1 MLTSSN
7 QYIRPE
13 YLSPLPN
20 TFDSKTSPLAL
31 LAQTCS
37 AIGSDS
43 PNPKLLANIEKST
56 KSGRDKLS
64 PGTLSSSSSNDTPK
78 SSFKPYE
85 STPSATREQVKSP
98 ENVRL
103 SETPGN
109 KSPKHP
115 SVASLSNLASNGR
128 CGSNQSATS
137 SRASPSTHSR
147 RTPGGSQQ
155 EHYTHNT
162 HRASSKDSPTSAH
175 NGTTV
180 EPAKSKTTIA
190 NDTGTKDQISESISR
205 ATSSVPTSVT
215 VGPPYYSM
223 YGSYPMD
230 LATANALMS
239 PHHQMLKAA
248 AMNPYFNYSKM
259 KAPGASPDSLMPVCR
274 DPYCT
279 GCALSSHMLG
289 KLGTSGCPAGC
300 TQCDHPGSKSYQS
313 AAAAAS
319 LAANQSSAA
328 MYAHAQLAAL
338 AAASQLPYVC
348 NWIGSDSSYCGKRFA
363 ASEELFQH
371 LRTQHAAAASM
382 SEALLN
388 PATAAAAAAA
398 LPPTHPLF
406 QRTYPTPPLSPL
418 SSARYHPYGK
428 LPLLPPGMSPAA
440 LAGLSMPTH
449 PSLAQYFSPYSFYGA
464 RLNGSNNMHP

>member
-56 KSGRDKLS
+56 KNSRDKLS
-64 PGTLSSSSSNDTPK
+64 PGTLSNCSSSDTPK

-85 STPSATREQVKSP
+85 SSNHDQTKSP
-98 ENVRL
+98 DDGRQMG
-103 SETPGN
+103 SRN
-109 KSPKHP
+109 KSPKQP
-115 SVASLSNLASNGR
+115 STFHQQPANGR
-128 CGSNQSATS
+128 CESNQSATS
-137 SRASPSTHSR
+137 SRASPSSNNR
-147 RTPGGSQQ
+147 KTPGYLQSN
-155 EHYTHNT
+155 EERVNSPNC
-162 HRASSKDSPTSAH
+162 ASSKDSPTNNEERLIGS
-175 NGTTV
+175 TDPVT
-180 EPAKSKTTIA
+180 SKATSEA
-190 NDTGTKDQISESISR
+190 PSRYFNSSSSESI
-205 ATSSVPTSVT
+205 AKMTTSAPSLVS
-215 VGPPYYSM
+215 VGPSYYSA

-230 LATANALMS
+230 LMTASALMT
-239 PHHQMLKAA
+239 PHHQMMKAA
-248 AMNPYFNYSKM
+248 AMNPYFNYAKM
-259 KAPGASPDSLMPVCR
+259 KASESMMPVCR

-289 KLGTSGCPAGC
+289 KLGTSSCPAGC
-300 TQCDHPGSKSYQS
+300 TQCDHAGSKNYSPV
-313 AAAAAS
+313 AAAAS
-319 LAANQSSAA
+319 LAASQSSAA

-388 PATAAAAAAA
+388 PATAAAAAAG

-406 QRTYPTPPLSPL
+406 QRSYSTPPLSPL
-418 SSARYHPYGK
+418 STARYHPYGK
-428 LPLLPPGMSPAA
+428 PFSLSPAS
-440 LAGLSMPTH
+440 LAGLPMPPH
-449 PSLAQYFSPYSFYGA
+449 PSLAQYFHPYSFYGA

>member
-13 YLSPLPN
+13 YLSPLPT
-20 TFDSKTSPLAL
+20 TFDSKSSPLAL

-56 KSGRDKLS
+56 KSNRDKLS
-64 PGTLSSSSSNDTPK
+64 PGTLSSGSSSDTPK

-85 STPSATREQVKSP
+85 PSVLTREHTKSP
-98 ENVRL
+98 DDGRHVGAR
-103 SETPGN
+103 N
-109 KSPKHP
+109 KSPKRTNNAPNHQ
-115 SVASLSNLASNGR
+115 SQNGR
-128 CGSNQSATS
+128 CESNQSAAS
-137 SRASPSTHSR
+137 SRASPSSHNR
-147 RTPGGSQQ
+147 KTPGSSQHQ
-155 EHYTHNT
+155 LERTNSPN
-162 HRASSKDSPTSAH
+162 RASSKDSPNTLQSSAAEPVTSKASTESI
-175 NGTTV
+175 G
-180 EPAKSKTTIA
+180 
-190 NDTGTKDQISESISR
+190 KDYSSSSESIVR
-205 ATSSVPTSVT
+205 ASSSAPSSTT
-215 VGPPYYSM
+215 VGPPYYSS

-230 LATANALMS
+230 LMTASALMS

-248 AMNPYFNYSKM
+248 AMNPYFNYAKLKM
-259 KAPGASPDSLMPVCR
+259 PGATDSMIPVCR

-289 KLGTSGCPAGC
+289 KLGSSGCPAGC
-300 TQCDHPGSKSYQS
+300 TQCDHPGSKTFSQ

-319 LAANQSSAA
+319 LAASQSSAA

-371 LRTQHAAAASM
+371 LRTQHAAGVSM

-388 PATAAAAAAA
+388 PATAAAAAAG

-406 QRTYPTPPLSPL
+406 QRTYPTPPLSPM
-418 SSARYHPYGK
+418 STARYHPYGK
-428 LPLLPPGMSPAA
+428 PPLLPPGMSAA
-440 LAGLSMPTH
+440 SLGGIPMPPH
-449 PSLAQYFSPYSFYGA
+449 PSLAQYFPPYSFYGA

>member
-13 YLSPLPN
+13 YVSPLPN

-56 KSGRDKLS
+56 KNNRDKLS
-64 PGTLSSSSSNDTPK
+64 PGTLSNCSSNDTPK

-85 STPSATREQVKSP
+85 TSNHELTKSP
-98 ENVRL
+98 DDGRQM
-103 SETPGN
+103 SSRN
-109 KSPKHP
+109 KSPKQSSTFHQQ
-115 SVASLSNLASNGR
+115 STNNR
-128 CGSNQSATS
+128 CESNQSATS
-137 SRASPSTHSR
+137 SRASPMSNNHK
-147 RTPGGSQQ
+147 TPGTLQSNQ
-155 EHYTHNT
+155 EQINSPNC
-162 HRASSKDSPTSAH
+162 ASSKDSPTINDERLNNPVASKAIPETPSRPL
-175 NGTTV
+175 NSSSSECT
-180 EPAKSKTTIA
+180 AKV
-190 NDTGTKDQISESISR
+190 
-205 ATSSVPTSVT
+205 TSSVPSLVSV
-215 VGPPYYSM
+215 GAPYYSG
-223 YGSYPMD
+223 YGNYPMD
-230 LATANALMS
+230 LVTASALMN
-239 PHHQMLKAA
+239 PHHQMMKAA

-259 KAPGASPDSLMPVCR
+259 KTPDSMMPVCR

-300 TQCDHPGSKSYQS
+300 TQCDHPGSKSYSS
-313 AAAAAS
+313 AAAAAT
-319 LAANQSSAA
+319 LAASQSSAA

-406 QRTYPTPPLSPL
+406 QRSYSTPPLSPL
-418 SSARYHPYGK
+418 STARYHPYGK
-428 LPLLPPGMSPAA
+428 PAFFSPAS
-440 LAGLSMPTH
+440 LAGLSMPPH
-449 PSLAQYFSPYSFYGA
+449 PSLAQFFHPYSFYGA

>member
-13 YLSPLPN
+13 YLSPLPT

-56 KSGRDKLS
+56 KNSRDKLS
-64 PGTLSSSSSNDTPK
+64 PGTLSSGSSNDTPK

-85 STPSATREQVKSP
+85 PSVVTREQTKSP
-98 ENVRL
+98 D
-103 SETPGN
+103 ETHMRN
-109 KSPKHP
+109 KSPKRTVNAPNHQI
-115 SVASLSNLASNGR
+115 SNGR
-128 CGSNQSATS
+128 CESNQSAASSRGSPTNNHRKSPSNSQLHLDRTS
-137 SRASPSTHSR
+137 SPS
-147 RTPGGSQQ
+147 
-155 EHYTHNT
+155 
-162 HRASSKDSPTSAH
+162 RASSKDSFNVLMNSSTEPTTSKASTESVTKNTSSSGEGSFRASTSA
-175 NGTTV
+175 
-180 EPAKSKTTIA
+180 PSSTTI
-190 NDTGTKDQISESISR
+190 
-205 ATSSVPTSVT
+205 
-215 VGPPYYSM
+215 GPPYYSG

-230 LATANALMS
+230 LLATSALT
-239 PHHQMLKAA
+239 HHQMLKAA
-248 AMNPYFNYSKM
+248 AMNPYFNYSKLKM
-259 KAPGASPDSLMPVCR
+259 PGAPDSMIPVCR

-289 KLGTSGCPAGC
+289 KLGSSSCPAGC
-300 TQCDHPGSKSYQS
+300 TQCDHPGSKTFSQ

-319 LAANQSSAA
+319 LAASQSSAA

-371 LRTQHAAAASM
+371 LRTQHAAGVSM

-398 LPPTHPLF
+398 GLPPTHPLF
-406 QRTYPTPPLSPL
+406 QRTYPTPPLSPM
-418 SSARYHPYGK
+418 SAARYHPYGK
-428 LPLLPPGMSPAA
+428 PPLLPPGMSPAS
-440 LAGLSMPTH
+440 LAGIPMPPH
-449 PSLAQYFSPYSFYGA
+449 PSLAQYFPPYSFYGA

>member
-13 YLSPLPN
+13 YLSPLPT
-20 TFDSKTSPLAL
+20 TFDSKSSPLAL

-56 KSGRDKLS
+56 KSNRDKLS
-64 PGTLSSSSSNDTPK
+64 PGTLSSGSSNDTPK

-85 STPSATREQVKSP
+85 PSAITREQTRSP
-98 ENVRL
+98 DDNRNVSARH
-103 SETPGN
+103 
-109 KSPKHP
+109 KSPKRSINPPNHQP
-115 SVASLSNLASNGR
+115 QNGR
-128 CGSNQSATS
+128 CESNQSAAS
-137 SRASPSTHSR
+137 SRASPSNHNR
-147 RTPGGSQQ
+147 RTPGGSQLQQ
-155 EHYTHNT
+155 ERTNSPNRASAKDSPNT
-162 HRASSKDSPTSAH
+162 LPNSSAEPITSKGPMETTSKDLSNSSESSVRASSSA
-175 NGTTV
+175 
-180 EPAKSKTTIA
+180 P
-190 NDTGTKDQISESISR
+190 
-205 ATSSVPTSVT
+205 SSTT
-215 VGPPYYSM
+215 VGPPYYSS

-230 LATANALMS
+230 LMTASALMS

-248 AMNPYFNYSKM
+248 AMNPYFNYAKL
-259 KAPGASPDSLMPVCR
+259 KIPGAVDSMIPVCR

-289 KLGTSGCPAGC
+289 KLGSSGCPAGC
-300 TQCDHPGSKSYQS
+300 TQCDHPGSKSYSQ

-319 LAANQSSAA
+319 LAASQSSAA

-371 LRTQHAAAASM
+371 LRTQHAAGVSM

-388 PATAAAAAAA
+388 PATAAAAAAG

-406 QRTYPTPPLSPL
+406 QRTYPTPPLSPM
-418 SSARYHPYGK
+418 STARYHPYGK
-428 LPLLPPGMSPAA
+428 PPLLPPAMSPAS
-440 LAGLSMPTH
+440 LAGIPMPPH
-449 PSLAQYFSPYSFYGA
+449 PSLAQYFPPYSFYGA

>member
-13 YLSPLPN
+13 YLSPLPT

-56 KSGRDKLS
+56 KGSRDKLS
-64 PGTLSSSSSNDTPK
+64 PGTLSSGSSNDTPK

-85 STPSATREQVKSP
+85 PSTVNREQTKSP
-98 ENVRL
+98 DDTHSTMVR
-103 SETPGN
+103 N
-109 KSPKHP
+109 KSPKR
-115 SVASLSNLASNGR
+115 SVNAPNHQILNGR
-128 CGSNQSATS
+128 CESNQSAAS
-137 SRASPSTHSR
+137 SRASPTSNHRKTPSSSQLHLE
-147 RTPGGSQQ
+147 RTSSP
-155 EHYTHNT
+155 N
-162 HRASSKDSPTSAH
+162 RASSKDSLHALMNSSTEA
-175 NGTTV
+175 TL
-180 EPAKSKTTIA
+180 SKPST
-190 NDTGTKDQISESISR
+190 ESISKDPSSSGENSIR
-205 ATSSVPTSVT
+205 ASTSAPSSTT
-215 VGPPYYSM
+215 IGPPYYSG
-223 YGSYPMD
+223 YGSYPID
-230 LATANALMS
+230 LLASSALT
-239 PHHQMLKAA
+239 HHQMLKAA
-248 AMNPYFNYSKM
+248 AMNPYFNYSKLKM
-259 KAPGASPDSLMPVCR
+259 PGAPDSMIPVCR

-289 KLGTSGCPAGC
+289 KLGTSSCPAGC
-300 TQCDHPGSKSYQS
+300 TQCDHPGSKTFSQ

-319 LAANQSSAA
+319 LAASQSSAA

-363 ASEELFQH
+363 ASEELFQTD
-371 LRTQHAAAASM
+371 LRTQILPPEFRSFT
-382 SEALLN
+382 SEFALIN
-388 PATAAAAAAA
+388 PATAAAVG

-406 QRTYPTPPLSPL
+406 QRTYPTPPLSPM
-418 SSARYHPYGK
+418 STARYHPYGK
-428 LPLLPPGMSPAA
+428 PPLLPPAMSPAS
-440 LAGLSMPTH
+440 LAGIPMPPH
-449 PSLAQYFSPYSFYGA
+449 PSLAQYFPPYSFYGA

>member
-1 MLTSSN
+1 MSVGNSDKDHLCRDTAIIIVVIP
-7 QYIRPE
+7 QH
-13 YLSPLPN
+13 
-20 TFDSKTSPLAL
+20 FDSKTSPLAL

-56 KSGRDKLS
+56 KGSRDKLS
-64 PGTLSSSSSNDTPK
+64 PGTLSSGSSNDTPK

-85 STPSATREQVKSP
+85 STSSVVHDLAKSQP
-98 ENVRL
+98 EDGRHQPIA
-103 SETPGN
+103 SN

-115 SVASLSNLASNGR
+115 NTSMAQPPTNGR
-128 CGSNQSATS
+128 CESNQSATS
-137 SRASPSTHSR
+137 SRASPSLAHSSR
-147 RTPGGSQQ
+147 RTPSGAK
-155 EHYTHNT
+155 ERH
-162 HRASSKDSPTSAH
+162 SSPNRTPSKESPNSAH
-175 NGTTV
+175 NDMATEYASTSKAENATRSTT
-180 EPAKSKTTIA
+180 S
-190 NDTGTKDQISESISR
+190 SESLPKP
-205 ATSSVPTSVT
+205 ATSTVPTSVSI
-215 VGPPYYSM
+215 GPPYYSP
-223 YGSYPMD
+223 YGSFPMD
-230 LATANALMS
+230 VMTASALMS

-248 AMNPYFNYSKM
+248 TMNSYYNYSKM
-259 KAPGASPDSLMPVCR
+259 KAADSLMPVCR

-289 KLGTSGCPAGC
+289 KVGSSGCPAGC
-300 TQCDHPGSKSYQS
+300 TQCDHPGSKNYQSS

-319 LAANQSSAA
+319 LAASQSSAA

-363 ASEELFQH
+363 ASDELFQH

-388 PATAAAAAAA
+388 PATAAAAAAS

-428 LPLLPPGMSPAA
+428 PSLPLPPSM
-440 LAGLSMPTH
+440 AGLPMPH
-449 PSLAQYFSPYSFYGA
+449 PSLAQYFSPYAFYGA